1 MLEKIKEII
10 VQFADVSP
18 DDITEN
24 STLRADLGLSSFDI
38 VNLSVALEEV
48 FEVEFEESEIPTL
61 NTVGDIIVSIE
72 EKSED

>member
-1 MLEKIKEII
+1 MLDKLKEII
-10 VQFADVSP
+10 VQFADVNP

>member
-1 MLEKIKEII
+1 MLEKLKEII
-10 VQFADVSP
+10 VQFADVNP